1 MKNVK
6 TEFTKR
12 TIGIESL
19 TPQEEAYWKN
29 RNIEFR
35 PILEYKP
42 RSKEEEERLNTEY
55 YTNNNHVG
63 FEKA

>member
-6 TEFTKR
+6 NEFTKR

-42 RSKEEEERLNTEY
+42 LSRPDGSALPSSRSSNFITS
-55 YTNNNHVG
+55 
-63 FEKA
+63 